1 MVLVIKK
8 VKTTVPWICV
18 IDVFNNE
25 ENIGT
30 FYEKDL
36 QKASR
41 VAFRIEKVI
50 KEKVID
56 YRLNGSVITIYSIV
70 GLI

>member
-25 ENIGT
+25 ENVGT

-50 KEKVID
+50 KRKGD
-56 YRLNGSVITIYSIV
+56 RL
-70 GLI
+70 